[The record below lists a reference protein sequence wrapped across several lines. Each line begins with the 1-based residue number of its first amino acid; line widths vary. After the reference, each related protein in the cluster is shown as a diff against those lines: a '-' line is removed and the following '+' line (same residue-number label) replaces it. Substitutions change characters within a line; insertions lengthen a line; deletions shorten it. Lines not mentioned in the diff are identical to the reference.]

1 MPVSYYMISDS
12 QVEQTRGQSCRLSTE
27 FQHANAVSSS
37 QGGDSSFRIF
47 RVPQMMKDSTY
58 HKELPPTLKSP
69 VSSERCRPPDFASWF
84 TVLPIQRGHRH
95 LIVEMNAI

>member
-12 QVEQTRGQSCRLSTE
+12 QVEQTRGQPCRVSTE

-69 VSSERCRPPDFASWF
+69 VSSERCRPLISP
-84 TVLPIQRGHRH
+84 RG
-95 LIVEMNAI
+95 LQFSPFNGDIDT